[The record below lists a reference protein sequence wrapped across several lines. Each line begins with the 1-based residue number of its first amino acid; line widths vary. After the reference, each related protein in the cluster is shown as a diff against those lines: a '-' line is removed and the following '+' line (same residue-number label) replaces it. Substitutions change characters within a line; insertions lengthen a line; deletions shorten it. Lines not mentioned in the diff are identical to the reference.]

1 MAIVLILWFFL
12 AFFLSLHIYKQAYL
26 FLRTTDERTMWVFA
40 AVRPFHV
47 YIICGYDF
55 LLSLRWT
62 ARAHYYYI
70 YIFGRTPTQK
80 KTMNYSIIF
89 AVHLQCPT
97 NTSHDTG
104 HTQKERER
112 EYVPARSGQS
122 NFANL
127 FFTISKC
134 AVTVERARAGAR
146 ARAKRAARNPCL
158 FIIFRCKYYNN
169 FSLLNNGY
177 FMLFN
182 SFVNLNY
189 DGRTR
194 QQRNMIMTQAF
205 VLFTFW
211 WCKYK

>member
-112 EYVPARSGQS
+112 IRTCPKWPEQFRKFIFY
-122 NFANL
+122 NFEM
-127 FFTISKC
+127 C
-134 AVTVERARAGAR
+134 CDRRERAR

>member
-112 EYVPARSGQS
+112 IRTCPKWPEQFRKFIFY
-122 NFANL
+122 NFEMCCDRRERERVQERKEQQETRVYLL
-127 FFTISKC
+127 FFAANIIIISPFWIMDILC
-134 AVTVERARAGAR
+134 CSILLWIWIMMGERDS
-146 ARAKRAARNPCL
+146 NE
-158 FIIFRCKYYNN
+158 I
-169 FSLLNNGY
+169 
-177 FMLFN
+177 
-182 SFVNLNY
+182 
-189 DGRTR
+189 
-194 QQRNMIMTQAF
+194 
-205 VLFTFW
+205 W
-211 WCKYK
+211 